1 MPAKYRLNEKQKE
14 EIVNDYESGNYQQ
27 TDLAAKYWVSPR
39 TIGRVLREAGVLESL
54 PRVKENEFEMVELLR
69 KYRVNFI
76 GLRMLL
82 RIAHPEVV

>member
-1 MPAKYRLNEKQKE
+1 
-14 EIVNDYESGNYQQ
+14 
-27 TDLAAKYWVSPR
+27 
-39 TIGRVLREAGVLESL
+39 LREAGVLESL